1 MTKCENEIMRN
12 VRMGAAAG
20 LSYPALHC
28 VKAQPKGGKDANVV
42 LMAFWC
48 VIQV

>member
-1 MTKCENEIMRN
+1 MGKSKNGIMTNYETRMRN

-28 VKAQPKGGKDANVV
+28 VKAQPKGGEG
-42 LMAFWC
+42 C
-48 VIQV
+48 